1 MKIKNLI
8 ELLKQFDQEAQVFIG
23 SDEELNNVFEDVQ
36 VATMNSNE
44 LKVVVWGNSGSEV
57 YEI

>member
-8 ELLKQFDQEAQVFIG
+8 ELLKQYDQEAQVFIG

>member
-57 YEI
+57 DEI

>member
-8 ELLKQFDQEAQVFIG
+8 ELLKQYDQEAQVFIG

-57 YEI
+57 DEI

>member
-1 MKIKNLI
+1 MKIKNFI
-8 ELLKQFDQEAQVFIG
+8 ELLKRYDQEAQVFIG

-57 YEI
+57 DEI